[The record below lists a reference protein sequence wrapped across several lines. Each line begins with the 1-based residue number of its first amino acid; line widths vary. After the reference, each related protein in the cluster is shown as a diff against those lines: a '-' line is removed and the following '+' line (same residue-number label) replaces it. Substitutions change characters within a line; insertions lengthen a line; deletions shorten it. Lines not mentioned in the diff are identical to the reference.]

1 MIEVFNCEQN
11 SPEWDELRRGIVTA
25 SQFSTVM
32 AKGRGNTPSV
42 TRRKYMLTLA
52 GDRLG
57 GKAADSYTN
66 SHMERGHTLEEEA
79 CKTYAFMCDVEPTP
93 VGFVRNGNVG
103 ASPDRF
109 LNENGLLEIKT
120 KLPAL
125 QLECLL
131 ADKIPAEHIK
141 QCQGQ
146 LWVTQ
151 REYLDFVSYWPGL
164 PIFIKRMQRDERLI
178 AEIKINVDQFNVELD
193 TLVNEIRG
201 MT

>member
-32 AKGRGNTPSV
+32 AKGRGNTPSI

-52 GDRLG
+52 ADRLG
-57 GKAADSYTN
+57 GKAADSYSN
-66 SHMERGHTLEEEA
+66 SHMERGHLLEDEA
-79 CKTYAFMCDVEPTP
+79 CKAYAFMRDVDPTP
-93 VGFVRNGNVG
+93 VGFVRNGDVG

-131 ADKIPAEHIK
+131 ADKVPAEHIT

-164 PIFIKRMQRDERLI
+164 PIFIKRLERDERKI
-178 AEIKINVDQFNVELD
+178 AEIKIATEQFNNELQQ
-193 TLVNEIRG
+193 LVHQIG
-201 MT
+201 SMA